1 MSAAGQAPPPAAAR
15 AALFLP
21 VRRAAGA
28 EERPEAAGWR
38 DDEAAP
44 LAGDADGEPGDADPD
59 TQAGADD
66 AADAAP
72 APAPGCVP
80 AAALPYA
87 TADTGPLREDWDA
100 GFPPAIPEHAQASS
114 PITPRPATRAK
125 NRRRQYWS
133 ASRAR
138 LLLR

>member
-59 TQAGADD
+59 TP
-66 AADAAP
+66 AARMMPRTPLPHLPPAAL
-72 APAPGCVP
+72 P